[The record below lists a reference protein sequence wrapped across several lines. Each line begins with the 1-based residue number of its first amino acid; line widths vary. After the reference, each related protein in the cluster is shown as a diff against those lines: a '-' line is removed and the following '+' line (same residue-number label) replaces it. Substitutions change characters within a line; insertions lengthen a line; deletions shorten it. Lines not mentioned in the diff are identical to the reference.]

1 MHMSQSRVR
10 SSSGIYCVSA
20 MSSAML
26 LGVNLVSD
34 HDESS
39 RLMMYLSELEE
50 INQESIMSVMH
61 LLSC

>member
-1 MHMSQSRVR
+1 
-10 SSSGIYCVSA
+10 
-20 MSSAML
+20 ML

-50 INQESIMSVMH
+50 INQESIMSVTH